1 MGKDSLIKSTSKKKK
16 TSSKKDEDNANVEEQ
31 KAKTAKKPSTKAK
44 KSTKAAPQKTKAAVK
59 GKAAKP
65 AKAKASKKSKAT
77 AKTKTTPKSKTAAAE
92 KAATEKAAAEKAAAE
107 KAAAEKAAAEKAAAE
122 KAATEK
128 AAAEKAAAERA
139 AQEPKAS
146 ISYAPPPD
154 AAKPTDSTGRPLQIA
169 IGVFA
174 ILIFL
179 IIGASYLNKKHYH
192 IKTVNGAI
200 EVWQGN
206 FAPKGTSRLVSLPGQ
221 TLDAPAKKVYSRE
234 EIYPLVFSYYKDK
247 AITLMEVKGMPDFE
261 TVKFYLE
268 QALCYSTTAKEKADV
283 NAKINNIDFM
293 VLMSKADAAMSKR
306 TVASYEA
313 ALQHLG
319 QAAKLDLE
327 DFQQEQIKKKAAL
340 AQKTLKEL
348 KQKEAAAKEAA
359 KKAQKAS
366 SAKKKGDTQKS
377 DAKPKDVKAESTH

>member
-92 KAATEKAAAEKAAAE
+92 KAATEKAAAE

-348 KQKEAAAKEAA
+348 KQKETAAKEAA
-359 KKAQKAS
+359 KKAQKSS